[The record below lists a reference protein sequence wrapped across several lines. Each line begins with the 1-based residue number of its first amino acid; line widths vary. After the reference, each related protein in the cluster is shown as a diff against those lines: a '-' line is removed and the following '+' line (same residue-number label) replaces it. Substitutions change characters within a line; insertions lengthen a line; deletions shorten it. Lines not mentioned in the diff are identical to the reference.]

1 MGKKVVSSDTR
12 QKMKEDDAHYHKEK
26 LGLGGHGTHE
36 GWIKSEET
44 WAAKSAVSA
53 ETRQKMIAVAAYYLA
68 EKRGFAGNETYDDW
82 LKAEAEID
90 AMLLN
95 RIAKP

>member
-1 MGKKVVSSDTR
+1 MGKKVVSTNTR
-12 QKMKEDDAHYHKEK
+12 QKMKADDALYHKEK
-26 LGLGGHGTHE
+26 LGLGGHGAHE
-36 GWIKSEET
+36 GWIESEEA

-68 EKRGFAGNETYDDW
+68 EKRGFAGNDSYGDW

-90 AMLLN
+90 SMLLN
-95 RIAKP
+95 RIAKL

>member
-1 MGKKVVSSDTR
+1 MGKKIVSSDTR
-12 QKMKEDDAHYHKEK
+12 QKVKAADALYHKK
-26 LGLGGHGTHE
+26 RLGLGEHGTHE
-36 GWIKSEET
+36 GWIESEEA

-68 EKRGFAGNETYDDW
+68 EKRGFAGNEAYGDW
-82 LKAEAEID
+82 LKAEAEVD

-95 RIAKP
+95 RAKP